1 VFLLISVAELKQQ
14 YVSSYKQ
21 EKNKPGLFIDTDS
34 KDELWRVIRKLSDD
48 SAMLVVLALDK
59 NREMTSREL
68 RDETKLPG
76 SNLNH
81 ALTDLK
87 SMKVIW
93 QDKESKKYQLTK
105 YGEIILGALDELLL
119 NISRY
124 SIKK

>member
-59 NREMTSREL
+59 NREMTSR
-68 RDETKLPG
+68 
-76 SNLNH
+76 N
-81 ALTDLK
+81 
-87 SMKVIW
+87 
-93 QDKESKKYQLTK
+93 
-105 YGEIILGALDELLL
+105 
-119 NISRY
+119 
-124 SIKK
+124 